1 MLYMYIWDDKKKY
14 IYWTRDTRATC
25 PCKTSIDCMASPIW
39 ATFQQHHRCLHKTTQ
54 GWRMERRVPSKRLS
68 PFALLSSSTVLGW
81 PQRLSDN
88 APAPGQRCMDVLPN
102 TWGHPGSAQLPGE
115 TWARDCKAALSV
127 KKTRRHMC
135 TEAPRNTRFR
145 CQRNVPFCQGAN
157 SAQMRE
163 IQHYWHF

>member
-25 PCKTSIDCMASPIW
+25 PCKTPVGCMASPLW
-39 ATFQQHHRCLHKTTQ
+39 VTFQQHHRCLHNHTGKT
-54 GWRMERRVPSKRLS
+54 WRMERRVPSKRLS

-88 APAPGQRCMDVLPN
+88 APAPGQRCMDVFPN

-115 TWARDCKAALSV
+115 TWARNWQRSNSWQLCPRT
-127 KKTRRHMC
+127 TRKSC
-135 TEAPRNTRFR
+135 ITRITR
-145 CQRNVPFCQGAN
+145 V
-157 SAQMRE
+157 
-163 IQHYWHF
+163 